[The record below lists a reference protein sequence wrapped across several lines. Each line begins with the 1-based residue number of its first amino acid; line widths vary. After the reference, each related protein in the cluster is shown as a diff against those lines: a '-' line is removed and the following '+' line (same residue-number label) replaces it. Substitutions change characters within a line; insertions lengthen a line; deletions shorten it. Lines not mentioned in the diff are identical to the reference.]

1 MKTIRK
7 IITPLLV
14 VPVSLLVLNVL
25 FSYKWG
31 EELEYLYL
39 VFGAPVLVFN
49 YWAWFSP
56 IIIERFFF
64 LKE

>member
-49 YWAWFSP
+49 IGHGLVPSLLKDFFS
-56 IIIERFFF
+56 
-64 LKE
+64 